1 MASFR
6 ANGDERAAAG
16 VGGHRRSQRGKRRH
30 SRDRGGSRRL
40 FLMNAT
46 MMLLNLAYLGNPTV
60 EAVEYVSE
68 GLCTAD
74 QQRGILQAVTGCQAR
89 ETLVDLREHMPNV
102 SNVIQVGFIRSI
114 AVISSGIIL

>member
-1 MASFR
+1 
-6 ANGDERAAAG
+6 
-16 VGGHRRSQRGKRRH
+16 
-30 SRDRGGSRRL
+30 
-40 FLMNAT
+40 MNAT

-102 SNVIQVGFIRSI
+102 SNVIQVGFIHSI
-114 AVISSGIIL
+114 AVVLLTTTLLGAIFI

>member
-1 MASFR
+1 
-6 ANGDERAAAG
+6 
-16 VGGHRRSQRGKRRH
+16 
-30 SRDRGGSRRL
+30 
-40 FLMNAT
+40 MNAT